1 MNSPRQLAPRS
12 SRRAVLTRAGGL
24 LLLALALV
32 SVASLE
38 MSWQQQAAFGGV
50 LVAAA
55 LLISRFRGESSVYI
69 LILLSGTA
77 TARYAWWRYDSLR
90 HYFVSPW
97 IHVDPFN
104 AVSMLL
110 LIGAETYSFA
120 ILYLGFVQT
129 ISPLR
134 RPPAPLPEDHA
145 LWPTVDVMVPTYN
158 EPLEVVRYTVLA
170 AQEIDW
176 PQDKITVWLLDDGDR
191 EDFRA
196 FAEAA
201 GVHYVARPQ
210 HDHAKA
216 GNINYALARTK
227 GELVA
232 IFDSDHIPT
241 RSFLQMTAGWFLR
254 DRNLGML
261 QTPHHFYSPDPFE
274 RNLDHFRQVP
284 NEGELFYGIIQD
296 TNDLWN
302 ATFFCGSCAVLRRE
316 ALDSVGGIAH
326 ETVTEDAHTSFRMH
340 KIGWNTAYINLIQSA
355 GLATESIGDHI
366 KQRVRW
372 ARGMAQILRIDNPL
386 FAKGLRPPQRIC
398 YFNAMA
404 HFFYALPRLIF
415 LTSPILY
422 LVFGKLNIPGYWLTI
437 LVFALPHLA
446 MATITN
452 SRIQGEKR
460 HSFWNEIYETVLS
473 PYILLP
479 TLLALVSPKLGK
491 FNVTAKGQN
500 KEDDSFDS
508 KMARPFVF
516 LLGLNVL
523 ALAMAIPRCL
533 YWDPGHLGT
542 ILMNIFWTLF
552 NIVVLGVT
560 LSVCWE
566 TRQRRTAV
574 RITTPIP
581 VRLESAGKSC
591 LAVTADISVG
601 GASVLVKGE
610 WAQGQRV
617 SISFPEE
624 DGQASLVAHVVKLTA
639 KGVSLAFDASTIED
653 QRLITRVLY
662 SRADR
667 WLSWTDSR
675 VSDNPLRSLFEVG
688 ASSVGGFAK
697 MFRLGAPGTNGANA
711 SSSKDRALNSAKAA
725 HARNIGVLLILLW
738 PLALALATAQA
749 SAPAPAPGPAEDAPS
764 PHPVRS
770 VASEDAP
777 VNYQF
782 ALGSLGAKN
791 GILLDRDDRGQTIAI
806 SLPSTSL
813 IEGGEL
819 HVKYSL
825 PEASK
830 GGMGT
835 FDVLLNDSALAS
847 ITPTDDDISRRGG
860 DVVIP
865 LPADQLV
872 HDNRLT
878 LRLASSPDAACG
890 AEAQGSAPIRIDPE
904 TSIAFSARRLPIA
917 SDLALLPEPFLQ
929 RAASLPQALPFVF
942 ADAPDAVTLQAAGV
956 LASWAGTQVYTS
968 APSFPAQVGSLPSGN
983 AVVLLLGNR
992 QMDGLEAP
1000 LSSAP
1005 PSSAPPSSAP
1015 PSSAPTVA
1023 VLPNPL
1029 DPLAKLLVL
1038 RAETPERLLA
1048 LAQAFSLGQLNFA
1061 GQTAPLETFALP
1073 ARRSPNDA
1081 PRWIHA
1087 DRVPLSQLAGAET
1100 LAVDGSN
1107 PLSFYLHFAP
1117 DFNFGN
1123 RKDMYLH
1130 LDYSAAAE
1138 ALDRRSN
1145 IQVRLNGNPA
1155 GSVPLMIGKNRTADI
1170 PLGDLPAAVFAN
1182 TMQVQF
1188 FGVPTAARAC
1198 DGSNRFAA
1206 AVGKGSYLDM
1216 GGAAHLVS
1224 LPNLL
1229 LFANAGFPFTRFAD
1243 LGETA
1248 VVLPAAPTAAEL
1260 TLYLDLMGYF
1270 GAQTGYPA
1278 LRVQVAHPGEEPT
1291 LAGKDLLVLGT
1302 FRAVAVLG
1310 EEGVAL
1316 PFGFDGAAWSLT
1328 RAAMIVDRLNRW
1340 LRPGASAD
1348 GFPLDDSSS
1357 PDGIVEAIRSPY
1369 AGDRSIVVVAAKDDA
1384 ALPAM
1389 TAELLNQLPQDS
1401 IHDNVSLWQGGSFA
1415 SYRLF
1420 APGYSLG
1427 DASPITKARL
1437 LLPQFPV
1444 LVALALLAVC
1454 ALFSLVIR
1462 SYVRGRVR
1470 ERLAFSPGALAL
1482 GEADPGVL

>member
-1 MNSPRQLAPRS
+1 MT
-12 SRRAVLTRAGGL
+12 SRRQIAQHRSPVEILIRCAGL
-24 LLLALALV
+24 LLILLTILA
-32 SVASLE
+32 VASLE
-38 MSWQQQAAFGGV
+38 MSWQQQAAFGV
-50 LVAAA
+50 VVILAA
-55 LLISRFRGESSVYI
+55 LVLSRFRNESSVYV
-69 LILLSGTA
+69 LILLSGSA
-77 TARYAWWRYDSLR
+77 TARYAWWRYDSLH

-97 IHVDPFN
+97 NHIDPWN
-104 AVSMLL
+104 AASMLL

-134 RPPAPLPEDHA
+134 RPPVPLPEDHS

-176 PQDKITVWLLDDGDR
+176 PQDKINVWLLDDGER
-191 EDFRA
+191 EEFRA
-196 FAEAA
+196 FAEGA
-201 GVHYVARPQ
+201 GVHYIARPQ
-210 HDHAKA
+210 HNHAKA

-227 GELVA
+227 GDLVA

-386 FAKGLRPPQRIC
+386 FAKGLKLPQRIC

-415 LTSPILY
+415 LTSPIFY

-508 KMARPFVF
+508 KMARPFIF

-523 ALAMAIPRCL
+523 ALIMAIPRYL
-533 YWDPGHLGT
+533 YWDPGHAGT

-581 VRLESAGKSC
+581 VRLEANGKSC

-601 GASVLVKGE
+601 GASVLTKGE
-610 WAQGQRV
+610 WTPGQRV
-617 SISFPEE
+617 FISFPEE
-624 DGQASLVAHVVKLTA
+624 DDHTALGAHVVKITS
-639 KGVSLAFDASTIED
+639 KGLSLSFDASTLQD
-653 QRLITRVLY
+653 QRLITRVIY

-675 VSDNPLRSLFEVG
+675 VSDNPLRSLFDVG
-688 ASSVGGFAK
+688 LSSIGGFTK
-697 MFRLGAPGTNGANA
+697 MLRLGSAASNVS
-711 SSSKDRALNSAKAA
+711 SSSKESGPDTAKPAYAKHIGMLLLVSISLLAGRKVYAEAVPSKHPIKSA
-725 HARNIGVLLILLW
+725 N
-738 PLALALATAQA
+738 
-749 SAPAPAPGPAEDAPS
+749 PS
-764 PHPVRS
+764 
-770 VASEDAP
+770 ASEGAP
-777 VNYQF
+777 VNYHF
-782 ALGSLGAKN
+782 TLTTLGAKN
-791 GILLDRDDRGQTIAI
+791 GVLLDRENRGQTITI

-813 IEGGEL
+813 IESGEL
-819 HVKYSL
+819 YVKYSL

-830 GGMGT
+830 GGIGT
-835 FDVLLNDSALAS
+835 FDILLNDSALAS
-847 ITPTDDDISRRGG
+847 ITPTAEDISRRGG
-860 DVVIP
+860 DVLVP

-872 HDNRLT
+872 HENRLT
-878 LRLASSPDAACG
+878 LRLAGAADAACG
-890 AEAQGSAPIRIDPE
+890 AEAPASAPIRIDPE
-904 TSIAFSARRLPIA
+904 TRISFSARRLPVA

-929 RAASLPQALPFVF
+929 RAVSLPQVLPFVF
-942 ADAPDAVTLQAAGV
+942 ADTPDSITLQAAGV
-956 LASWAGTQVYTS
+956 LASWAGTQVYSST
-968 APSFPAQVGSLPSGN
+968 ATFPAQLGPVPSGN
-983 AVVLLLGNR
+983 AVVFLLGN
-992 QMDGLEAP
+992 QQIEGLEALPAAVPTVSVIPNPTDP
-1000 LSSAP
+1000 LSR
-1005 PSSAPPSSAP
+1005 
-1015 PSSAPTVA
+1015 
-1023 VLPNPL
+1023 LM
-1029 DPLAKLLVL
+1029 VL
-1038 RAETPERLLA
+1038 RAETPERLLQ
-1048 LAQAFSLGQLNFA
+1048 LAQAFSLGQLALA
-1061 GQTAPLETFALP
+1061 GQTASLETFTMP

-1081 PRWIHA
+1081 PRWIHT
-1087 DRVPLSQLAGAET
+1087 DRVPLSQLSGAET
-1100 LAVDGSN
+1100 IAVDGSN
-1107 PLSFYLHFAP
+1107 PLNFYLHFAP

-1130 LDYSAAAE
+1130 LAYSATAD

-1155 GSVPLMIGKNRTADI
+1155 GSVPLTVGTNRTADI
-1170 PLGDLPAAVFAN
+1170 PMGDLPAAVFAN

-1188 FGVPTAARAC
+1188 YGVPPAARAC
-1198 DGSNRFAA
+1198 DGSNHFGATI
-1206 AVGKGSYLDM
+1206 GKGSFLDM
-1216 GGAAHLVS
+1216 GGAVHLVS

-1229 LFANAGFPFTRFAD
+1229 LFANAGYPFTRYAD
-1243 LGETA
+1243 LSEST
-1248 VVLPAAPTAAEL
+1248 VVVPTSPTLAEL

-1270 GAQTGYPA
+1270 GAQTGYPV
-1278 LRVQVAHPGEEPT
+1278 LRVQVAHAGEEPGLNGKNL
-1291 LAGKDLLVLGT
+1291 LALGT
-1302 FRAVAVLG
+1302 FRDVAVLG
-1310 EEGVAL
+1310 DEGITL
-1316 PFGFDGAAWSLT
+1316 PFHFDGAAWSLT
-1328 RAAMIVDRLNRW
+1328 RRARLFDRFNRW
-1340 LRPGASAD
+1340 LHPGAASD
-1348 GFPLDDSSS
+1348 GFPMEESSS
-1357 PDGIVEAIRSPY
+1357 PDGVIEAIRSPY
-1369 AGDRSIVVVAAKDDA
+1369 ASDRSIVVIAAKDDA

-1389 TAELLNQLPQDS
+1389 IAELLNQLPQDS
-1401 IHDNVSLWQGGSFA
+1401 IRDNVSVWQGGSFT

-1420 APGYSLG
+1420 AAGYSLG
-1427 DASPITKARL
+1427 DASPVDSARL
-1437 LLPQFPV
+1437 LLPQYPI
-1444 LVALALLAVC
+1444 LVALALLAIFFVF
-1454 ALFSLVIR
+1454 AWWIRLFIH
-1462 SYVRGRVR
+1462 GRIR
-1470 ERLAFSPGALAL
+1470 ERLAFSPGGSAI
-1482 GEADPGVL
+1482 GEAESGVQ